1 MTYQKLG
8 CYSDD
13 QKVPRPLPSLIL
25 TDRDP
30 TSPVFSN
37 RKIDWGNWDSYIS
50 DLACR
55 CAEKAADNGY
65 NFFGLQF
72 YGKSFG
78 IRLKLVKP
86 GGNIESGYFNESS

>member
-8 CYSDD
+8 GYSDD
-13 QKVPRPLPSLIL
+13 QIVPRPLPKLIL

-37 RKIDWGNWDSYIS
+37 RKIDWRNWDSYVS

-55 CAEKAADNGY
+55 CAEKAVENGY

-72 YGKSFG
+72 YGKCFG
-78 IRLKLVKP
+78 ITHKLVKP
-86 GGNIESGYFNESS
+86 GRNIYKE